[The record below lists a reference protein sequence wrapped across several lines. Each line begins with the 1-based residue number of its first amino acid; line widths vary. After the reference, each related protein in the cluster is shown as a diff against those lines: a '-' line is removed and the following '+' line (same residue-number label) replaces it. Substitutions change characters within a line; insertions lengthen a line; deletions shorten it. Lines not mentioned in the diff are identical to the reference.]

1 MQAPPP
7 SEQHLELQKQ
17 LSKSESDKALL
28 LQQLGLAQLK
38 SSKLETEKDEL
49 AAQLK
54 AAREPLVRQQ

>member
-17 LSKSESDKALL
+17 LSESESDKALL

-38 SSKLETEKDEL
+38 SSKLETEKNEL
-49 AAQLK
+49 VGQLK
-54 AAREPLVRQQ
+54 AAQEQLVRQQ

>member
-17 LSKSESDKALL
+17 LSESESDKALL

-38 SSKLETEKDEL
+38 SSKLEAEKDEL

-54 AAREPLVRQQ
+54 AAREQLVRQQ

>member
-7 SEQHLELQKQ
+7 SEQHLELERQ
-17 LSKSESDKALL
+17 LSESESDRALL

-38 SSKLETEKDEL
+38 SSKLESEKDEL

-54 AAREPLVRQQ
+54 AARKQLVGQQ